1 MKKLLLFLLFI
12 TLPYVGF
19 AQLAKFQAMY
29 LYNFTRYIAWPTEY
43 QSGEFVIGVMG
54 YDNDITVELRDIA
67 TQRKVSSQDIKVVE
81 FSNAKQIKKCHILFI
96 PKTKMGS
103 YENILAAAKVFNILI
118 VTEESYFPENA
129 SINLVYSDKKLRYDV
144 NRPNILAA
152 GLKISDRLI
161 AVSSN

>member
-1 MKKLLLFLLFI
+1 MKKLLLLLAFI

-54 YDNDITVELRDIA
+54 YDNDITLELRDIA
-67 TQRKVSSQDIKVVE
+67 SQRKVSSQDIKVVE
-81 FSNAKQIKKCHILFI
+81 YSNSKQIKKCHILFV

-103 YENILAAAKVFNILI
+103 YEAILAAAKAYNILI

-129 SINLVYSDKKLRYDV
+129 SINLVYADKKLRYDV

-161 AVSSN
+161 AVSN